1 MNIEKV
7 LKLGI
12 LTTAIFAGTL
22 VTPLL
27 TQLAYAHHTPVS
39 RGQGGDIIIF
49 DIVDSATEAPQNGG
63 GDNDG
68 GGGDIIVWDIVDS
81 VADEPQEADG
91 ESIDEVVAEEE
102 EAEAPVG
109 TPEYKYVPVRRY

>member
-1 MNIEKV
+1 MNIEKL
-7 LKLGI
+7 LKWGI
-12 LTTAIFAGTL
+12 LTTAIVTGTL

-27 TQLAYAHHTPVS
+27 TQPVYAHPTPVS

-49 DIVDSATEAPQNGG
+49 DILDSATDAAQSGG

-68 GGGDIIVWDIVDS
+68 GGGDIIIWDIGDS
-81 VADEPQEADG
+81 VTDETQAVDG
-91 ESIDEVVAEEE
+91 ERVDEVVTDED

-109 TPEYKYVPVRRY
+109 TPEYKYVPVRL